1 LLIRRNLCR
10 KVQTRVQFDRSS
22 VTSLDWS
29 SYPILRF
36 TDVPEEIAIMLINR
50 PERPML
56 GAGEAAT
63 SPIAP
68 AIANAIFDATG
79 ARLRALPF
87 TAERVKQ
94 ALG

>member
-1 LLIRRNLCR
+1 
-10 KVQTRVQFDRSS
+10 
-22 VTSLDWS
+22 
-29 SYPILRF
+29 
-36 TDVPEEIAIMLINR
+36 MLINR
-50 PERPML
+50 PGRPML

-94 ALG
+94 ALA